1 MKKKKQQWATRKR
14 GTPSQVG
21 KAFPFSTPRTPM
33 QVKTFKENLRK
44 LKPVRKDS
52 PFQTPNPFAAQE
64 EQVTE
69 EQPEMVEEFVQ
80 LEDGTEARVTK
91 PSLTPAELYAKV
103 KTAASGVS
111 EAINGLL
118 VRAGLR
124 KKPKPKLEE
133 IEIESNAE

>member
-1 MKKKKQQWATRKR
+1 LKKKQAWARRKR
-14 GTPSQVG
+14 GTPSQIG

-44 LKPVRKDS
+44 LKPVGKGS
-52 PFQTPNPFAAQE
+52 PFQTPYPLSTQE
-64 EQVTE
+64 EQQVTE
-69 EQPEMVEEFVQ
+69 EQPEMVEEFVE
-80 LEDGTEARVTK
+80 LKDGTEARITK

-124 KKPKPKLEE
+124 KKQKPKFEE
-133 IEIESNAE
+133 IEIESNA